1 MVTGKPF
8 LGKYKPN
15 TSNLKLYGICKK
27 LCFLVRKVID
37 SPRRIDK
44 SMFLFKYEAF
54 PPKP

>member
-27 LCFLVRKVID
+27 LCFFGE
-37 SPRRIDK
+37 K
-44 SMFLFKYEAF
+44 SDRFAK
-54 PPKP
+54 KDR

>member
-27 LCFLVRKVID
+27 LCFFGE
-37 SPRRIDK
+37 K
-44 SMFLFKYEAF
+44 SDRLAKEG
-54 PPKP
+54 